1 MSICNVLGVHG
12 QLTLVLVYIVNFKWA
27 DLLQIEIRCRL
38 NCVHKFLSCLTSAK
52 SSRVR
57 SRYSFQDALYA

>member
-1 MSICNVLGVHG
+1 MQCVRCSWATNFG
-12 QLTLVLVYIVNFKWA
+12 TVLVYIVNFKWA

-38 NCVHKFLSCLTSAK
+38 NCVHKFLSCLTSVK